1 MYNIRTSS
9 LEESIHV
16 KFNESF
22 VSKRQ
27 NEDEEVTSLDPPK
40 EIEKVDIQ
48 EEVKNEASNSQSRTQ
63 GNTLDEDVLAKLP
76 KSYKFVQ
83 NHPMDQII
91 GEPSQDVRTRVS
103 LHQYCNNV
111 TFISNVELTCID
123 LALEDEY

>member
-1 MYNIRTSS
+1 
-9 LEESIHV
+9 
-16 KFNESF
+16 
-22 VSKRQ
+22 
-27 NEDEEVTSLDPPK
+27 LDPPK